1 MINVYKIRRKI
12 DGLFSTGGTSPDF
25 SDKGKVWKARGHISS
40 HMKQVGSYY
49 SSKTK
54 NDYYRDCEVVTYEVV
69 ETEVDTISALDWQE
83 SPKTI
88 RAKQL
93 QEERRIKYDLE
104 WTAARKRQLEAELA
118 ELNKDFS

>member
-1 MINVYKIRRKI
+1 MTTIFKIRRQA

-25 SDKGKVWKARGHISS
+25 NDKGKVWKARNHVSS

-49 SSKTK
+49 SGKTK
-54 NDYYRDCEVVTYEVV
+54 NDYYRDCDVVTFEVA
-69 ETEVDTISALDWQE
+69 ETEIESIPALEWQE
-83 SPKTI
+83 SPKTS

-104 WTAARKRQLEAELA
+104 RAAVRKKQLEAELA
-118 ELNKDFS
+118 ELNKKIS